1 MSLVGYFRTMAR
13 NNAWSNHRL
22 LTACAKLRPEELDA
36 PRTSFFPSLRL
47 TLNHILLVDGYYLD
61 ALEGMPSSPDMDESA
76 TPWTTFEELRAAQ
89 RESDGRL
96 IRYCDALRPA
106 LLSAEIVLDR
116 GGGVRPRERVDRA
129 LAHLFVHQVH
139 HRGQAHAMLSGT
151 SVPPPQLD
159 EFLLASE
166 APLRTGD
173 LAALGF
179 EESET
184 WLE

>member
-36 PRTSFFPSLRL
+36 PRTSFYPSLRL

-61 ALEGMPSSPDMDESA
+61 ALEGMPSTPDLDESA
-76 TPWTTFEELRAAQ
+76 TPWTTFGELRAAQ
-89 RESDGRL
+89 RESDSRL
-96 IRYCDALRPA
+96 IRYCDALRPV
-106 LLSAEIVLDR
+106 LLSSEVVLDR

-159 EFLLASE
+159 EFLLATD
-166 APLRTGD
+166 ADLRRDD
-173 LAALGF
+173 LAALGLT
-179 EESET
+179 ESDT